1 MEGRFDPSTVSDL
14 RALGHDVMVGDD
26 WSQGRLC
33 AVARD
38 GDLLKGVASARYTQG
53 YAFGR

>member
-14 RALGHDVMVGDD
+14 RARGHDVMVGDD